1 MKKLQFAILALAIAL
16 VACKKEEPTPVN
28 TNSSGGGST
37 SLKPFALNLDG
48 TDYETATTFSQSF
61 NGIVSIQATVGSNL
75 NFSLTIPDTAV
86 VGSYSID
93 GTNPFSIGHTDDSYA
108 TYYQASSGNFTIVT
122 HDTISNE
129 ISGTFSGTLLR
140 SSDNATKT
148 VTSGE
153 FNVTYP

>member
-1 MKKLQFAILALAIAL
+1 MKKLQFAFLALTITL
-16 VACKKEEPTPVN
+16 VACKKEEPTPV
-28 TNSSGGGST
+28 TDTSGSGST
-37 SLKPFALNLDG
+37 ALKAFALTLDG
-48 TDYETATTFSQSF
+48 ADYETATTFSQGF
-61 NGIVSIQATVGSNL
+61 NGVVSIQATVGSNL

-122 HDTISNE
+122 HDTISNK